1 MQLTILMPCLNEA
14 ETLQTCI
21 LKAHQSIEKLGL
33 TGEVLIA
40 DNGSTDGSQALA
52 ESLGARVISV
62 MEKGYGSALAG
73 GIAAAQGEWIIMGD
87 ADDSYNFAEI
97 APFVDKLNEGYDLV
111 MGCRMPRG
119 GGKIIPGAMPWKHR
133 WIGNPVLT
141 FIGRLL
147 FRCPSKDF
155 HCGLRGFTKK
165 AALRMEL
172 RTTGMEFASEMV
184 IKASQGKMKI
194 AEVPITLYKD
204 GRSRPPHLRSWR
216 DGWRH
221 LRFMLLFSPRWL
233 FFYPGLLLCII
244 GAAGFVSLIL
254 GPIQIGKINFDT
266 NSLLVFAMGIQLGFQ
281 LIFFAAFARLYT
293 AQVGLLPETKFI
305 HHARALL
312 SLEKV
317 LIVGLL
323 LFSSGMIILL
333 RAVFLWANA
342 GFGDL
347 SYSSSMRIVITSFLL
362 LTLGTQVSF
371 GAFLLSTLGLKSQ
384 AQRYTPRD

>member
-1 MQLTILMPCLNEA
+1 
-14 ETLQTCI
+14 
-21 LKAHQSIEKLGL
+21 
-33 TGEVLIA
+33 
-40 DNGSTDGSQALA
+40 
-52 ESLGARVISV
+52 
-62 MEKGYGSALAG
+62 
-73 GIAAAQGEWIIMGD
+73 MGD